1 MSEKKPF
8 ENFLEFS
15 GLGIEMAVS
24 VLIGLGLGLLFDNYF
39 STSPWGILVG
49 TLLGVAAAM
58 KKIIDLAISEEKRDK

>member
-39 STSPWGILVG
+39 KTSPWGILVG
-49 TLLGVAAAM
+49 TLFGVAAAM